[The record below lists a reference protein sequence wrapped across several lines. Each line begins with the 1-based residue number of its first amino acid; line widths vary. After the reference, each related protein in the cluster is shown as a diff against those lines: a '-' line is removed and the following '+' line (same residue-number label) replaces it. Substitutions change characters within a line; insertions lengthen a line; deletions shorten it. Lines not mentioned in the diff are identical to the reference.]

1 MIIIWIIYFGKHGAA
16 GDYINAE
23 NQFQNTKNK

>member
-1 MIIIWIIYFGKHGAA
+1 MIIIWIIYFGKHGA

-23 NQFQNTKNK
+23 NQVQNTKNK